1 MFTNSIIRQMNRQ
14 TQELR
19 ALKSRQTIP
28 GDSIQTASMRNEF
41 PTTITL
47 GNVANAHVALCYT
60 QVYGHAVDIDTGA
73 SVSDIGLTSFNLQ
86 AKRSEHGWD
95 NPLPPTTPD
104 ADGEMEQ
111 RTANISLG
119 ADGSVKISLY
129 VVSNGQIL
137 GEGGSQHGQLPTR
150 SFQTSIISVGTTGF
164 VIDRIVGRV
173 VYNIIYQGHSSQQ
186 VVNIDYST

>member
-28 GDSIQTASMRNEF
+28 GDSIQTASTRNEF

-47 GNVANAHVALCYT
+47 GNVANAETAYCYA

-73 SVSDIGLTSFNLQ
+73 KVSDIGLTSFNLQ
-86 AKRSEHGWD
+86 VKRSEHGWD
-95 NPLPPTTPD
+95 NPIPPTTPR
-104 ADGEMEQ
+104 ASGEIEQ
-111 RTANISLG
+111 RVANISLSE
-119 ADGSVKISLY
+119 DGSVKISLY

-137 GEGGSQHGQLPTR
+137 GEGGSQHGQLPAR

-164 VIDRIVGRV
+164 VIDRIVGR
-173 VYNIIYQGHSSQQ
+173 IIYDITYQSQSSQQ
-186 VVNIDYST
+186 TVNIDYSA

>member
-47 GNVANAHVALCYT
+47 GNVANAQIAYCYA

-73 SVSDIGLTSFNLQ
+73 KVSDIGLTSFNLQ
-86 AKRSEHGWD
+86 VKRSEHGWD
-95 NPLPPTTPD
+95 NPIPPTTPR
-104 ADGEMEQ
+104 ASGEIEQ
-111 RTANISLG
+111 RVANISLSE
-119 ADGSVKISLY
+119 DGSVKISLY

-164 VIDRIVGRV
+164 VIDRIAGR
-173 VYNIIYQGHSSQQ
+173 IIYDITYQSQSSQQ
-186 VVNIDYST
+186 IVNIDYSA